1 VFFLKSTYSYNQFF
15 ITTNKDLLNLD
26 VIEQFICHDSYWGQ
40 GMNRDLIVKSIENS
54 NLCFGLFDGNPQE
67 NSTAKQIGF
76 ARVITDFVRFAY
88 LADVF
93 VIKEYRGQGL
103 SKWLIETIVSEPRLK
118 GAAFHLT
125 TKDAHSLYEKFGFR
139 PIDQPENRMLRPLNM
154 EQIYEAYK
162 NTTDSFSDRT

>member
-26 VIEQFICHDSYWGQ
+26 VIEQFICHESYWGK
-40 GMNRDLIVKSIENS
+40 GMTRDLVEKSIENS
-54 NLCFGLFDGNPQE
+54 NVCFGLFDGNPQE
-67 NSTAKQIGF
+67 NSSAKQIGF

-103 SKWLIETIVSEPRLK
+103 SKWLIETIVSEPKLK

-125 TKDAHSLYEKFGFR
+125 TRDAHSLYENSDFTQS
-139 PIDQPENRMLRPLNM
+139 INRKT
-154 EQIYEAYK
+154 ECC
-162 NTTDSFSDRT
+162 DH

>member
-1 VFFLKSTYSYNQFF
+1 VFILKSTYSYNQFF
-15 ITTNKDLLNLD
+15 ISTNKELLNLD
-26 VIEQFICHDSYWGQ
+26 VIEQFICHESYWGK
-40 GMNRDLIVKSIENS
+40 GMTRDLLVKSIENS
-54 NLCFGLFDGNPQE
+54 SLCFGLFDGNPQE
-67 NSTAKQIGF
+67 KSSAKQIGF

-125 TKDAHSLYEKFGFR
+125 TKDAHSLYEKFGFC
-139 PIDQPENRMLRPLNM
+139 PIDQPENRMLRSLNM
-154 EQIYEAYK
+154 EQIHEAYK
-162 NTTDSFSDRT
+162 KATDN